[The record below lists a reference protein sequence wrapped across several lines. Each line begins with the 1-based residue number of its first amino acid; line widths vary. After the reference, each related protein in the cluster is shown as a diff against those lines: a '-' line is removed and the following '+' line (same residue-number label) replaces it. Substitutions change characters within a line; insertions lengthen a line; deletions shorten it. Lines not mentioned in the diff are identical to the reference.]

1 MKMQRTT
8 SRPTKT
14 AKQQLTIQIPAILIL
29 AVTVIVAIMCA
40 SFYLLSK
47 NVVSGLL
54 GEEVNYIA
62 RQNASTTESYLKSM
76 DVYAEALSKE
86 VLHYRTLNQAEAEQ
100 AMVQSLKDAV
110 SSGRLFSAYYAF
122 EPNAFFQNTPDGLS
136 YYAYQYGDS
145 INVDIL
151 NDYATYKDGDYYA
164 PVKSTQ
170 KPHITEPYEY
180 QLTSGNTVWLITLSM
195 PILDSNGSFLGVVN
209 CDILLE
215 SIGALDYSTG
225 GYTSSYS
232 TIMTSQGTYV
242 AHTADGTQIGSAMD
256 SQDFSEINE
265 KVSAGNT
272 VTKSIPNP
280 YSDQKT
286 ALAIYQP
293 ITLAGTDLH
302 WVSSFVVNQSEAFGT
317 VSHITLILCVI
328 GIAGILILGLLC
340 FWIIRRSLAPVKPL
354 MRLAEKMGRYDFSED
369 SESDTFPNN
378 ELGEL
383 ADVFFRVSSDLR
395 EIVSDEAYILSEMSE
410 GNFTVRTRCED
421 RYVGELRNILI
432 PLRKIRLTLGSTLQ
446 KINIISDRVAEDSQ
460 QISGQSQSLA
470 QGATEQASSIE
481 ELSAMISS
489 ISGVIAVN
497 AKSAVKAGEY
507 STQSNESV
515 SLSNQYM
522 AQLTEAMSRIAE
534 ASQQI
539 QNVNK
544 VISDIAFQTNILSL
558 NAAVEAA
565 RAGAAGRGFAVVAEE
580 VRSLAQKSAEAARN
594 TAELVGTTVHVVGEG
609 SKVAS
614 QTARS
619 LKEVAQ
625 MTLSTNELVL
635 KISEELEDQSTAV
648 EQIRIGIDQ
657 ISTVVQVNAATSEE
671 SAAASHELSTQAH
684 EVKKLV
690 NAFRLPEDQN

>member
-8 SRPTKT
+8 KRPKT
-14 AKQQLTIQIPAILIL
+14 ARQQLTIRIPAILIL
-29 AVTVIVAIMCA
+29 AVTIIVAIMCV
-40 SFYLLSK
+40 SFYLLSQ

-54 GEEVNYIA
+54 EEEVNYIA
-62 RQNASTTESYLKSM
+62 RQNASTAESYFESM
-76 DVYAEALSKE
+76 DVYAESLSKE
-86 VLHYRTLNQAEAEQ
+86 VLLYRTLDRADAEQ
-100 AMVQSLKDAV
+100 TIVQALKDV
-110 SSGRLFSAYYAF
+110 VGSGRVFSAYFAF
-122 EPNAFFQNTPDGLS
+122 EPNAFFKNTPDGIS
-136 YYAYQYGDS
+136 YYAYQNGND

-164 PVKSTQ
+164 PIKNTG
-170 KPHITEPYEY
+170 KPHITEPYQY
-180 QLTSGNTVWLITLSM
+180 QLTSGKTVWLVTLGM
-195 PILDSNGSFLGVVN
+195 PIFDSEGNFLGVSN
-209 CDILLE
+209 CDILSD
-215 SIGALDYSTG
+215 SIGTLDYSTG

-232 TIMTSQGTYV
+232 AIMTSQGTYV
-242 AHTADGTQIGSAMD
+242 AHTADGALIGSAME
-256 SQDFSEINE
+256 SKDFSEIGE
-265 KVSAGNT
+265 KVSAGDT
-272 VTKSIPNP
+272 VTKTIPNP

-317 VSHITLILCVI
+317 VSHITLILCAI

-340 FWIIRRSLAPVKPL
+340 FWIIRRSLAPVQPL
-354 MRLAEKMGRYDFSED
+354 MRLAEKMGRYDLSED
-369 SESDTFPNN
+369 SENYTFPNN

-383 ADVFFRVSSDLR
+383 ADIFIRVSSDLK
-395 EIVSDEAYILSEMSE
+395 EVVSDEVYILNEMAG
-410 GNFTVRTRCED
+410 GNFTVRTRCEE
-421 RYVGELRNILI
+421 RYVGELRNILV
-432 PLRKIRLTLGSTLQ
+432 PLRKIRLTLGSTLR
-446 KINIISDRVAEDSQ
+446 KINIVSDRVAEDSQ
-460 QISGQSQSLA
+460 QISGQAQSLA

-481 ELSAMISS
+481 ELSAMINS

-534 ASQQI
+534 ASEKI
-539 QNVNK
+539 QKVNK

-565 RAGAAGRGFAVVAEE
+565 RAGSAGRGFAVVAEE
-580 VRSLAQKSAEAARN
+580 VRSLAQKSAAAAKD
-594 TAELVGTTVHVVGEG
+594 TAELVETAVHAVGVG
-609 SKVAS
+609 SNVAS
-614 QTARS
+614 QTAQS

-625 MTLSTNELVL
+625 KTLSTNELVL
-635 KISEELEDQSTAV
+635 KISEELENQSTAV

-657 ISTVVQVNAATSEE
+657 ISTVVQVNSATSEE
-671 SAAASHELSTQAH
+671 SAAASHELSVQAR
-684 EVKKLV
+684 EVKSLV
-690 NAFRLPEDQN
+690 GAFRVPEEQN